1 MAPSVASKGG
11 SIPKGGVCVVHPDLD
26 EGPRRWKNA
35 SNSPSF
41 CSYKAKAS
49 MGPKAMGHGSYSQPT
64 FLPSH
69 TAYKFG
75 CQMNTSANHGLGK
88 ARQTLRQMSVGL
100 ASFSPQLTTN
110 L

>member
-49 MGPKAMGHGSYSQPT
+49 MEPKAMGPW
-64 FLPSH
+64 FLF
-69 TAYKFG
+69 TAYIPSLTQGLQIWLPNEHKCKSWFG
-75 CQMNTSANHGLGK
+75 EGK
-88 ARQTLRQMSVGL
+88 ADS
-100 ASFSPQLTTN
+100 
-110 L
+110 